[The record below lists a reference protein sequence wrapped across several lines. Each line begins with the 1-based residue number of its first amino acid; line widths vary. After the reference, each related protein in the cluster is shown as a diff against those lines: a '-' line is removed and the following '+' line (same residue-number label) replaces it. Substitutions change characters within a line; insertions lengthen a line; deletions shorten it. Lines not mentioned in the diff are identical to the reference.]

1 MLHRNLLGADGLSK
15 ERLACRYHRI
25 EWQLEF
31 HRSVLCN
38 NHTGAG
44 MTCGCPQEELSSNET
59 PSSARPLGTQA
70 DATANTPRPRCPFRG
85 DAHPPAGKA
94 ASPRKR
100 RRGPSGSLEP
110 GEEARERHSA
120 PSPRTQVEF
129 YREPLPPPRPEGG
142 GEAAE
147 GRLGVQACRQ
157 TLGPVRDVQFSDH
170 LLRTMPGTCK
180 QQVLNTCL
188 LSGIEGPCA
197 VGMCFS

>member
-1 MLHRNLLGADGLSK
+1 MAIGVPPIGTLQQSHRGRDDVWLPPG
-15 ERLACRYHRI
+15 RI
-25 EWQLEF
+25 KLKRNAIISAAPGNTSRRHCKHPET
-31 HRSVLCN
+31 SV
-38 NHTGAG
+38 
-44 MTCGCPQEELSSNET
+44 
-59 PSSARPLGTQA
+59 
-70 DATANTPRPRCPFRG
+70 PFRG

-120 PSPRTQVEF
+120 PSPRTQVEL
-129 YREPLPPPRPEGG
+129 YHEPLPPPRPEGG